1 MVARRALGAL
11 GALGA
16 LRARLSARPF
26 MARLFADPRARI
38 ALAVLL
44 AVALCA
50 LLAPLL
56 APYDPAAQLDIVHLQ
71 GQAPSW
77 SHPLGTDQYSRDLLS
92 RVLYGARVSLAI
104 AFGAV
109 ALSMSFGILVG
120 ATAGYAGG
128 ATDVVLMRFVD
139 AALSIPRL
147 LLLLVVIAL
156 WNNVGVVALTL
167 LIAGVS
173 WFSVSR
179 LVRAEALAVREE
191 DYVVAARALGSSPW
205 RILLRHV
212 LPNVAGPGVV
222 AATLAIA
229 NVILLEAGLSYLGIG
244 VRPPTASWGSI
255 IQDGAERVSDLWW
268 LTVFPGLAILV
279 TVFACNALGDAL
291 RDALDP
297 RQLPLRPVADPAQ
310 KT

>member
-1 MVARRALGAL
+1 MPRRAFA
-11 GALGA
+11 
-16 LRARLSARPF
+16 ARLGTGPLTTRVL
-26 MARLFADPRARI
+26 RDPRSHI
-38 ALAVLL
+38 ALIVLGLVILAAVF
-44 AVALCA
+44 
-50 LLAPLL
+50 APLL
-56 APYDPAAQLDIVHLQ
+56 APYDPSAQLDIVRLQ
-71 GQAPSW
+71 GQSPSW

-92 RVLYGARVSLAI
+92 RLLYGARVSLAI
-104 AFGAV
+104 AFTAV
-109 ALSMSFGILVG
+109 ALSMTFGVFVG
-120 ATAGYAGG
+120 ATAGYSGG
-128 ATDVVLMRFVD
+128 ATDAILMRIVD

-156 WNNVGVVALTL
+156 WNDVGVVALTL

-173 WFSVSR
+173 WFAVSR
-179 LVRAEALAVREE
+179 LVRTEALAVR
-191 DYVVAARALGSSPW
+191 DQDFIVAARALGTTPW
-205 RILLRHV
+205 RILTRQV
-212 LPNVAGPGVV
+212 LPNVMGPGIV
-222 AATLAIA
+222 AATLAIG

-297 RQLPLRPVADPAQ
+297 RQLPVAPSDDPVFRP
-310 KT
+310 